1 MAGIGDLM
9 ALVRDLGAIEKK
21 LEQMQNE
28 LAARTVEGAAGG
40 GMVVATVNGRLELVG
55 LKISP
60 EVVGPDDIGLLEDM
74 IKGAVS
80 QANAKARDVEREVM
94 AKHLGDL
101 KFPPGLESLIR

>member
-1 MAGIGDLM
+1 MVGIGDLM

-21 LEQMQNE
+21 LEGMQNE

-60 EVVGPDDIGLLEDM
+60 EVVGPDDIDLLEDM
-74 IKGAVS
+74 IKGAVG
-80 QANAKARDVEREVM
+80 QANAKARDIEREVM

>member
-1 MAGIGDLM
+1 MAGLGDLM

-21 LEQMQNE
+21 LEAMQGE

-55 LKISP
+55 LKLDP
-60 EVVGPDDIGLLEDM
+60 EVVNADDIDLLQDM
-74 IKGAVS
+74 IKAAVS
-80 QANAKARDVEREVM
+80 QANAKAREVERELM

-101 KFPPGLESLIR
+101 KFPPGMESVIR